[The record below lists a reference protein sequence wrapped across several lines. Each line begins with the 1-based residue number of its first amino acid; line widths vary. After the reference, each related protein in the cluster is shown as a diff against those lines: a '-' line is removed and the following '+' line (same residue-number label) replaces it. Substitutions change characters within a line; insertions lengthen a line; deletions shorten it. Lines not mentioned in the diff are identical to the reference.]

1 MTAELFI
8 HSYTGN
14 KHFDYIYL
22 LLLMESLKWQGVFF
36 FNYERVIA
44 TLGIKNYQNLLCTVH
59 LVFYLCMLKNYMYG
73 YIALHNQAFH

>member
-8 HSYTGN
+8 HSYTGK

-22 LLLMESLKWQGVFF
+22 LLLMESLKWQGVVLFF

-44 TLGIKNYQNLLCTVH
+44 TLGIKNYQKL

-73 YIALHNQAFH
+73 YIPLYNQAFH